1 MLMPAVCLSP
11 RARGR
16 EDCLTVC
23 PDCLSALGPYLATFS
38 HLNPESAVGQLR
50 VNPGR
55 REREARF

>member
-1 MLMPAVCLSP
+1 MSMPAACLSP
-11 RARGR
+11 RVRGR

-23 PDCLSALGPYLATFS
+23 PDCPSALGPSLASFS

-55 REREARF
+55 RECEARF